1 MNQGVGNK
9 ILETLPQRIDKQHV
23 LFFDMDGTLIDTNY
37 ANYLSYTQAI
47 QQVLKTE
54 SDISYAPDIRFTRMH
69 LKKIFPSL
77 EKAEYEK
84 IIQLKNNFYTEQL
97 SKTELNVAIVQ
108 ILKKYSKTNT
118 TVLVTNCREDRAVL
132 TLKYQGLF
140 NDFDHKFYRNQHNKY
155 EYALASLGMSP
166 VSVFVFENEKTE
178 IENAVSAGIP
188 CENIIYVTP

>member
-108 ILKKYSKTNT
+108 IKKI
-118 TVLVTNCREDRAVL
+118 L
-132 TLKYQGLF
+132 Q
-140 NDFDHKFYRNQHNKY
+140 NKY
-155 EYALASLGMSP
+155 DGTGHKLPGR
-166 VSVFVFENEKTE
+166 
-178 IENAVSAGIP
+178 
-188 CENIIYVTP
+188 